1 MTATAPLRSIRL
13 DEEPRLSPQS
23 SSLSPDPARW
33 AIEACGVRK
42 RFVTRTGMPLDWG
55 MGSGHWIISTLV
67 KYRKEKRWHEA
78 VDGVDLQVAR
88 GELFGL
94 LGPNGAGKTTLLKC
108 LATLLALD
116 GGEAFVNGY
125 SVRGEPD
132 RVRLSLNLVGTGQW
146 TAFDWGMTVTQ
157 NLHFFGALYGLSRS
171 ERQARI
177 DETLARL
184 GLAQLAKETPRTL
197 SSGERQRML
206 LAKGF
211 MIRTP
216 VFCLDEPTVGLD
228 PDGARGVRDF
238 IRQELIG
245 RSGTSGILTTHRMPE
260 AEALC
265 GRIAIMHRGRIVACG
280 TSDELKRLT
289 GERSVLEI
297 RAGTV
302 SRPALAAVRA
312 LRGVRAAVAA
322 PAGGEA
328 LEDVLRVHCEDAAA
342 AGGPVVDTLRAQGIE
357 VNGVETT
364 EPTLEDAF
372 IALTEQGLE

>member
-1 MTATAPLRSIRL
+1 V
-13 DEEPRLSPQS
+13 
-23 SSLSPDPARW
+23 
-33 AIEACGVRK
+33 EAYGLRK
-42 RFVTRTGMPLDWG
+42 RFVTRRGMPLDWG

-67 KYRKEKRWHEA
+67 KYRKEKRWHQA
-78 VDGVDLQVAR
+78 IDGVDLDVRR

-108 LATLLALD
+108 LATLLTLD
-116 GGEAFVNGY
+116 EGEAYVNGY
-125 SVRGEPD
+125 SVRTQPD

-146 TAFDWGMTVTQ
+146 TAFDWGMTVSQ

-184 GLAQLAKETPRTL
+184 GMAHLAKETPRTL

-228 PDGARGVRDF
+228 PDGAREVRDF
-238 IRQELIG
+238 IRRELLG
-245 RSGTSGILTTHRMPE
+245 RAGTSGILTTHRMPE

-265 GRIAIMHRGRIVACG
+265 NRIAIMHHGRIVACG
-280 TSDELKRLT
+280 TPEDLKRLA

-297 RAGTV
+297 RAGPV
-302 SRPALAAVRA
+302 GPLALAAVRA
-312 LRGVRAAVAA
+312 LPGVRAAVAA
-322 PAGGEA
+322 PAGDESV
-328 LEDVLRVHCEDAAA
+328 EDVLRVHCADPAAVASVAAA
-342 AGGPVVDTLRAQGIE
+342 LRTQ
-357 VNGVETT
+357 GVEVKRVEAA

-372 IALTEQGLE
+372 IALTEQGLDSPD